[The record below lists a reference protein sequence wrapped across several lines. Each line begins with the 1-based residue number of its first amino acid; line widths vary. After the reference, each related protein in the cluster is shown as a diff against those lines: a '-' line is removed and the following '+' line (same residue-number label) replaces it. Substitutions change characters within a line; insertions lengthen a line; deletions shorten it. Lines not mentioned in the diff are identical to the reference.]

1 MPPGKRQMYRI
12 TIGWRHF
19 AGAGLRVVPGGK
31 VASESEEV
39 QRAGRIDRGEEASYA
54 ELAGDEEK
62 KDGDTP
68 TRSGQA
74 PFTERSTQSAQRK
87 AQRRIGEE
95 VEYVPRSLH
104 CATAE
109 SAVAP
114 VGMTKWMQFS
124 GALG

>member
-1 MPPGKRQMYRI
+1 
-12 TIGWRHF
+12 
-19 AGAGLRVVPGGK
+19 V
-31 VASESEEV
+31 
-39 QRAGRIDRGEEASYA
+39 
-54 ELAGDEEK
+54 AGDEEK
-62 KDGDTP
+62 KDGNTE
-68 TRSGQA
+68 
-74 PFTERSTQSAQRK
+74 FTERRTQSAQRK

-124 GALG
+124 GALGRGGTGLKIVSSTRKRRSDGFV